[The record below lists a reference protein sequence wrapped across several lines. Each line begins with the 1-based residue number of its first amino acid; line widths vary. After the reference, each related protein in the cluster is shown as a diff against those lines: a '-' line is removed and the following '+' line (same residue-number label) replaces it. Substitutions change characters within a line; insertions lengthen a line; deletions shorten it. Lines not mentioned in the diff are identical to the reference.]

1 VERCPSWASSI
12 IPHVPNKPN
21 QAATCPGNRPAS
33 LVASCP
39 SWSTSICQG
48 LIPISQI
55 YAKNVLMRAFFS
67 SLCMGSSQTLSCI
80 CHPNVHLMGSSA
92 PWRSELIISPCAPIL
107 WYLSAGHGPA
117 HQKLRPPGAHQSK
130 TSWQCESNFIIK
142 LSNACMTPLTDLLI
156 AQRPYTD
163 PPYKV
168 KATKGQPIG
177 SIPTRTGKFPQR
189 VIQNMY
195 SDVIW
200 F

>member
-1 VERCPSWASSI
+1 
-12 IPHVPNKPN
+12 
-21 QAATCPGNRPAS
+21 
-33 LVASCP
+33 
-39 SWSTSICQG
+39 
-48 LIPISQI
+48 
-55 YAKNVLMRAFFS
+55 MRAFFFSSEYGLVINPILPLQSQRPSDGLFSPMEVRTDHLPMCTDPLAPVRRAWSCTSKATPSRGLSVQNIMANVNQIS
-67 SLCMGSSQTLSCI
+67 SL
-80 CHPNVHLMGSSA
+80 
-92 PWRSELIISPCAPIL
+92 
-107 WYLSAGHGPA
+107 
-117 HQKLRPPGAHQSK
+117 
-130 TSWQCESNFIIK
+130 K

-177 SIPTRTGKFPQR
+177 STPTRTGKFPQG

>member
-1 VERCPSWASSI
+1 MVLHIESYALQGFISPK
-12 IPHVPNKPN
+12 HHGNVN
-21 QAATCPGNRPAS
+21 Q
-33 LVASCP
+33 
-39 SWSTSICQG
+39 I
-48 LIPISQI
+48 
-55 YAKNVLMRAFFS
+55 S
-67 SLCMGSSQTLSCI
+67 SL
-80 CHPNVHLMGSSA
+80 
-92 PWRSELIISPCAPIL
+92 
-107 WYLSAGHGPA
+107 
-117 HQKLRPPGAHQSK
+117 
-130 TSWQCESNFIIK
+130 K

-195 SDVIW
+195 SEAIW

>member
-1 VERCPSWASSI
+1 MVLHIKSYA
-12 IPHVPNKPN
+12 
-21 QAATCPGNRPAS
+21 
-33 LVASCP
+33 L
-39 SWSTSICQG
+39 QG
-48 LIPISQI
+48 LISP
-55 YAKNVLMRAFFS
+55 KHHGNVNHIS
-67 SLCMGSSQTLSCI
+67 SL
-80 CHPNVHLMGSSA
+80 
-92 PWRSELIISPCAPIL
+92 
-107 WYLSAGHGPA
+107 
-117 HQKLRPPGAHQSK
+117 
-130 TSWQCESNFIIK
+130 K

-168 KATKGQPIG
+168 KATEGQPIG